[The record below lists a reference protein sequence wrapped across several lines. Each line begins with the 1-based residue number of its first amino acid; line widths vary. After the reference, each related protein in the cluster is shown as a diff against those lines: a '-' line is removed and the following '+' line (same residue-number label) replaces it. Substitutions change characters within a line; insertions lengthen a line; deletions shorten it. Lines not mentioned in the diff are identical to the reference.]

1 MATFEA
7 TSGLQVVNHY
17 GARDTG
23 GSVGVERTTKSL
35 NVFSVELTGTSLQ
48 SEFLPPFVMPEKA
61 KITRAWVT
69 VDEAF
74 SGLTSVS
81 IGQGNDEAT
90 NGITLLAA
98 DLAVGARDVSSK
110 LTGTWATAVG
120 AATTDAYRTGIAVTG
135 TVSPLQGRASIT
147 IEYVYKTRDDTNFE
161 ANPAGNPTYPAQR

>member
-1 MATFEA
+1 MAFEA

-17 GARDTG
+17 GPRDTG
-23 GSVGVERTTKSL
+23 TSIGVERTTKSL
-35 NVFSVELTGTSLQ
+35 NTLSVEITGSSLQ
-48 SEFLPPFVMPEKA
+48 STFLPPFVMPEKA
-61 KITRAWVT
+61 KVTRAWVT

-74 SGLTSVS
+74 SGLTNVS
-81 IGQGNDEAT
+81 IGQGNAPAT

-98 DLAVGARDVSSK
+98 DLAVGARDVTSK
-110 LTGTWATAVG
+110 LTGTWAATAT
-120 AATTDAYRTGIAVTG
+120 AATTDAYRTGMVVTG